1 MQDEEAI
8 VFIVDA
14 HEDIAYN
21 ALHHDRDIRQPLAAI
36 REGQTARARA
46 RAAAS
51 DPAAHMD
58 ETAMVALDAHRRGGV
73 GLIFA
78 TIFVPPG
85 DQETMTQDGLA
96 QLAWYE
102 EAAHEDPGIRLIRT
116 RDELAG
122 LRRDW
127 EAAATPESRPVGLL
141 LLMEGADPLPTPAA
155 LQAYYDRGLRIVGTS
170 WQGTRYGGG
179 THAPGPLTAL
189 GGELLD
195 EMARLGMIL
204 DVSHMAA
211 ETFWQAL
218 DRFPGTVFAS
228 HSNCRAYTPTDRHL
242 SDEMIQA
249 LAARDAVIGTVL
261 ANSFLDGDWKH
272 GDALPTLD
280 AVVRHIDHIRELTGT
295 TAHSAIGSDLD
306 GGFGVESTPAE
317 LDSVGDLPR
326 IADALAAHGYAR
338 AEIEGIMGGNW
349 LRLLERALP
358 A

>member
-1 MQDEEAI
+1 

-21 ALHHDRDIRQPLAAI
+21 ALHHNRDIRQPLRTI
-36 REGQTARARA
+36 HEGQAARALA
-46 RAAAS
+46 RGGAP
-51 DPAAHMD
+51 DPAAHVD

-73 GLIFA
+73 GLVFA

-85 DQETMTQDGLA
+85 DPEEMAQDGLA

-102 EAAHEDPGIRLIRT
+102 EAAREEPGVHLIRT
-116 RDELAG
+116 RGELAA

-127 EAAATPESRPVGLL
+127 DAAATLESRPVGLL
-141 LLMEGADPLPTPAA
+141 LLMEGADPLPSPAA

-179 THAPGPLTAL
+179 TRAPGPLTAL

-195 EMARLGMIL
+195 EMGRWGMIL
-204 DVSHMAA
+204 DVSHMAE
-211 ETFWQAL
+211 ETFWQAM
-218 DRFPGTVFAS
+218 DRFAGTVIAS

-242 SDEMIQA
+242 SDEMIRA

-261 ANSFLDGDWKH
+261 ANSFLDHGWKH

-295 TAHSAIGSDLD
+295 THHCAVGSDLD

-317 LDSVGDLPR
+317 LESVADLPR
-326 IADALAAHGYAR
+326 IAEALAVHGYAQTD
-338 AEIEGIMGGNW
+338 IEGIMGGNW
-349 LRLLERALP
+349 LRLLEQTLP